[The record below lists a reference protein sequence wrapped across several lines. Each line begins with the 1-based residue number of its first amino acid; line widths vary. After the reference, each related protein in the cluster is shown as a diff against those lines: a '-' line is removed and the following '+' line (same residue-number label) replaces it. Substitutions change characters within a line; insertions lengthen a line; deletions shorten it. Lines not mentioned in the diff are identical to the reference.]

1 MPYDRQTAGKGGH
14 SDFVRNP
21 DVQAFLAE
29 CDYMRAPSDD
39 EGNAMAATF
48 SKAPGG
54 SPLQLPDYV
63 VASDA
68 SKSDTPINDKLP
80 STQIGFIKVSHV
92 LIEMAKYADLI
103 DPKTRFV
110 DPFKA
115 ADLHRNASPVTYT
128 LPGSNIRF
136 QNAKTVKDG
145 FRRAVFK
152 QLSSD
157 KASGGASRLILTDTL
172 LTLNDGAI
180 NLDKCS
186 SCGETSDFSFDSGTL
201 MHVCTAFNEPVFL
214 TA

>member
-1 MPYDRQTAGKGGH
+1 MPYDRQSASKGGH

-21 DVQAFLAE
+21 DVQAFLSE
-29 CDYMRAPSDD
+29 CDYMRPPSESEAKIMASTFTKAPSAD
-39 EGNAMAATF
+39 
-48 SKAPGG
+48 P
-54 SPLQLPDYV
+54 PRLPSYV

-68 SKSDTPINDKLP
+68 SKSDTPIDDKLP

-92 LIEMAKYADLI
+92 LIEMDKYADLV

-115 ADLHRNASPVTYT
+115 ADLHRNAAAITFT

-136 QNAKTVKDG
+136 QKAKSVKDG

-157 KASGGASRLILTDTL
+157 KANGEPNRLILTDTL
-172 LTLNDGAI
+172 LALNENSI
-180 NLDKCS
+180 NIAKCPSCGHSNVFDFNINTLDKICP
-186 SCGETSDFSFDSGTL
+186 F
-201 MHVCTAFNEPVFL
+201 
-214 TA
+214 